1 MTSASLDN
9 SFKSR
14 FKDIDV
20 EHRKMIDFADMII
33 NSKSVAMEYDDLIA
47 MLNRFD
53 LLCRLHFLKEEQL
66 MKEMNYPLLAE
77 HKQLHKLF
85 LANLEQSRN
94 HQKHGPAS
102 GCFSAFSNIRE
113 DLITHMLNEN
123 MLINQYIKTLNS
135 DNGLE
140 TDPNSI

>member
-1 MTSASLDN
+1 MPSASPET

-14 FKDIDV
+14 FKDIDI

-33 NSKSVAMEYDDLIA
+33 NSKADAMECDDIIA

-66 MKEMNYPLLAE
+66 MKEMIYPLLAE

-85 LANLEQSRN
+85 LANLEQSRK
-94 HQKHGPAS
+94 HKKHGPGS

-113 DLITHMLNEN
+113 DLITHLLNEN
-123 MLINQYIKTLNS
+123 LLLSQYIKTLNS
-135 DNGLE
+135 DNNL
-140 TDPNSI
+140 